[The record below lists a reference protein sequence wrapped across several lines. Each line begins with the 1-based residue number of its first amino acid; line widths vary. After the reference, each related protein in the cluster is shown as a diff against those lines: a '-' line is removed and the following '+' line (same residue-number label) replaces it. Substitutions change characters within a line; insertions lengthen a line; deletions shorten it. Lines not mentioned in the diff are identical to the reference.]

1 MAELKKCPF
10 CGGEAEVVKVHSGV
24 AMFPYTVVCKSNE
37 CSASVG
43 VFKETREKAI
53 EAWNNRPTEAE
64 IRASVIDEF
73 AEKLIAHFTDWAYQ
87 EAPANDDE
95 TDRTRHII
103 CDTIHEAMAGVDEI
117 AEQLKGGMRNGKS
130 SFSIGYAGKLF

>member
-53 EAWNNRPTEAE
+53 EVWNNRATESE
-64 IRASVIDEF
+64 IRAKAIDEF
-73 AEKLIAHFTDWAYQ
+73 AEKLGHKILFELDDCAEELDWI
-87 EAPANDDE
+87 E
-95 TDRTRHII
+95 
-103 CDTIHEAMAGVDEI
+103 EI
-117 AEQLKGGMRNGKS
+117 AWQLK
-130 SFSIGYAGKLF
+130 AGE